1 MLLELMGMAIGAS
14 VVEGSR
20 LVKSAKMD
28 DRALKKYAQAFEKNE
43 EARQLVKT
51 KTEFTDKRLMNVARK
66 KRGVMEDAIPKFVEV
81 YSQIQKIDLRG
92 AEDSVNLPLSISE
105 ERQAGLQA
113 LTLSAKKAFTDKEL
127 VCGLMMKG
135 LGGMAIKDSERN
147 LSAARNQLSQ
157 AEVIYSQAESVC
169 AACDAVIARAD
180 RIAKLLTGLY
190 VLFLKSIE
198 TTKETIERNGYNVR
212 NYSETDKGV
221 LMTCVNFA
229 AALSDVMNVPVIT
242 QEGAV
247 AETALE
253 TIETGEAYLAN
264 MQRVLNDA

>member
-66 KRGVMEDAIPKFVEV
+66 KRAVMEDAIPKFVEV

-92 AEDSVNLPLSISE
+92 AED
-105 ERQAGLQA
+105 
-113 LTLSAKKAFTDKEL
+113 LSAT
-127 VCGLMMKG
+127 
-135 LGGMAIKDSERN
+135 
-147 LSAARNQLSQ
+147 RNQLSQ

-198 TTKETIERNGYNVR
+198 TTKETIERNSYNVR

-247 AETALE
+247 AEAALE

>member
-66 KRGVMEDAIPKFVEV
+66 KRAVMEDAIPKFVEV

-180 RIAKLLTGLY
+180 RIARLLTASSTSSTLRPIWIKP
-190 VLFLKSIE
+190 VAASSPVRPPPMI
-198 TTKETIERNGYNVR
+198 TICFA
-212 NYSETDKGV
+212 S
-221 LMTCVNFA
+221 FA
-229 AALSDVMNVPVIT
+229 ASMIASVSSISRKPYTPLASRSPFTGGRKVWEPVAISSLS
-242 QEGAV
+242 
-247 AETALE
+247 
-253 TIETGEAYLAN
+253 
-264 MQRVLNDA
+264 